1 MNVELDKARISAP
14 IAALAAAG
22 LMIGGWIARSEMAQA
37 TRETRLA
44 AIEQAQQATAHEL
57 RALRPQDARIARLE
71 EKIDAIGRDVRR
83 LLDRRP

>member
-44 AIEQAQQATAHEL
+44 AIDNP
-57 RALRPQDARIARLE
+57 RAERQLFNIAMDRPVDY
-71 EKIDAIGRDVRR
+71 G
-83 LLDRRP
+83 